1 MAGHASSPQSAE
13 ALETLCRGYWYPL
26 YAFVRRHGHDVHA
39 AQDLT
44 QEFFAR
50 MLAKNYLDSVDPA
63 KGRFRSFLLAS
74 LKHFLANEW
83 DRANRQK
90 RGGGCTVFSL
100 DDQEAET
107 HYQLEAAN
115 DSSAEAVFDRR
126 WAYTVLGRV
135 IGRLKA
141 EFAEAGKAERF
152 DRLKVFLT
160 EAPPASRFGEVAA
173 QLSLTEN
180 AVRCAVDRL
189 RQRYAELFRAE
200 IAHTVARPEDVEEEI
215 RYLFGVLS
223 Q

>member
-1 MAGHASSPQSAE
+1 MAGRQCSPQSAE
-13 ALETLCRGYWYPL
+13 ALEILCRGYWYPL
-26 YAFVRRHGHDVHA
+26 YAFVRRQGHEVHA

-44 QEFFAR
+44 QEFFSR
-50 MLAKNYLDSVDPA
+50 LLAKNYLDSVDPA

-83 DRANRQK
+83 DKANCQK
-90 RGGGCTVFSL
+90 RGGGITVFSL
-100 DDQEAET
+100 DDEGAET
-107 HYQLEAAN
+107 HYQLEAVH
-115 DSSAEAVFDRR
+115 DSSPEGIFDRR
-126 WAYTVLGRV
+126 WAYTVLERV

-152 DRLKVFLT
+152 EHLKGFLT
-160 EAPPASRFGEVAA
+160 EAPPASRFTEVAG

-215 RYLFGVLS
+215 RYLFSVLS
-223 Q
+223 R